1 MVNLFVP
8 PSYMAVYAK
17 CVDATMPAFEPEE
30 WIEEGKVY
38 PVKHFTEPLNQGDGF
53 AVTIMDE
60 DGVEIHP
67 SSSHWSFRLHTVRII
82 YTSFEL
88 ISKPLIFSLTKRLP
102 RQPFFLSIRYGVRFL
117 C

>member
-1 MVNLFVP
+1 MVNLFIP

-17 CVDATMPAFEPEE
+17 CVDATMPAFKPEE

-38 PVKHFTEPLNQGDGF
+38 PVKHFTEPLNQGEGF

-67 SSSHWSFRLHTVRII
+67 SASHWSFASTR
-82 YTSFEL
+82 FEL
-88 ISKPLIFSLTKRLP
+88 YTLHLN
-102 RQPFFLSIRYGVRFL
+102 
-117 C
+117 

>member
-17 CVDATMPAFEPEE
+17 CIDASMPAFEPEE

-38 PVKHFTEPLNQGDGF
+38 PVKHFTEPLNQGEGF

-60 DGVEIHP
+60 DGIEIHP
-67 SSSHWSFRLHTVRII
+67 SSSHWSFASGR
-82 YTSFEL
+82 FEL
-88 ISKPLIFSLTKRLP
+88 YTLHLN
-102 RQPFFLSIRYGVRFL
+102 
-117 C
+117 